1 MVSFRH
7 KNLILIACIVLSVW
21 LLIAQAYGSSV
32 LLLPCLVVFLA
43 LMAWSAIQGMVM
55 PVLLFLLPFSPL
67 LKISQGSI
75 SFYTI
80 GLMCVYLIY
89 LVLGSKNIDIRHFI
103 PAFFIIALTMI
114 VKVSN
119 GFSFENNYF
128 LFITTLLVLPFLKRE
143 INDKYDL
150 YELTFYFVFGIV
162 LAATTSRFL
171 ISNSYISEFIATFD
185 IHGSTRYA
193 GFYGDPNFYSAH
205 ITAALSGVLLLLL
218 ELNSV
223 KRMVAL
229 ILMAATLLYCGLLSV
244 SKSFFLIVVC
254 LLLLWIARLL
264 FQKGKVSFKLTVV
277 FLSFIAVIF
286 LLCSTVFADALDLL
300 VARFGRDST
309 ISDFTTKRT
318 DIWINYFNHFEEHPI
333 VLLFGNGYSNSA
345 MVYGRAA
352 HNTIIQLIFQFG
364 IVGCLFLATWFV
376 YFVKSFVNSF
386 TIQLQSFLSLSIVLI
401 GSIGPW
407 IALDMLFFD
416 EFFIIPIY
424 VFVGLNFLNKN
435 STNLTYD
442 SSKDLVANE

>member
-7 KNLILIACIVLSVW
+7 KNLILIACVVLSVW
-21 LLIAQAYGSSV
+21 LLIAQAFGNLF
-32 LLLPCLVVFLA
+32 LLLPCLVCYLA
-43 LMAWSAIQGMVM
+43 LLAWSAVQSMVM
-55 PVLLFLLPFSPL
+55 PVLLFFLPFSAL
-67 LKISQGSI
+67 LKISHGSI

-150 YELTFYFVFGIV
+150 YELTFCFVFGIV

-171 ISNSYISEFIATFD
+171 ISNANITEFIATFD
-185 IHGSTRYA
+185 IHGSIRYA

-218 ELNSV
+218 ELNSF
-223 KRMVAL
+223 KRMVTL

-254 LLLLWIARLL
+254 LLLLWIARIL

-286 LLCSTVFADALDLL
+286 LLCSTVFADALDLI
-300 VARFGRDST
+300 VARFGSDNT

-345 MVYGRAA
+345 MVYGKAA

-435 STNLTYD
+435 STNLSYA

>member
-32 LLLPCLVVFLA
+32 LLLPCLVSFLA

-55 PVLLFLLPFSPL
+55 PVLLFFLPFSPL

-103 PAFFIIALTMI
+103 PAFCLVALTMV
-114 VKVSN
+114 VKVFN
-119 GFSFENNYF
+119 GSSFENSYF
-128 LFITTLLVLPFLKRE
+128 LFIATLLVLPFLKRE
-143 INDKYDL
+143 IDDKYDL

-171 ISNSYISEFIATFD
+171 ISNANITEFIATFD
-185 IHGSTRYA
+185 IHGSIRYA

-218 ELNSV
+218 ELNTF
-223 KRMVAL
+223 KRMVSL
-229 ILMAATLLYCGLLSV
+229 VLMAATLLYCGLLSV

-300 VARFGRDST
+300 VARFGSDNT

-318 DIWINYFNHFEEHPI
+318 NIWINYFNHFEEHPI
-333 VLLFGNGYSNSA
+333 VLFFGNGYSNSA

-364 IVGCLFLATWFV
+364 IVGFLFLATWFV

-407 IALDMLFFD
+407 LALDMLFSD

-435 STNLTYD
+435 STNLSY
-442 SSKDLVANE
+442 AQARI

>member
-7 KNLILIACIVLSVW
+7 KNLILIACVVLSVW
-21 LLIAQAYGSSV
+21 LLIAQAFGNLF
-32 LLLPCLVVFLA
+32 LLLPCLVCYLA
-43 LMAWSAIQGMVM
+43 LLAWSAVQSMVM
-55 PVLLFLLPFSPL
+55 PVLLFFLPFSAL
-67 LKISQGSI
+67 LKISHGSI

-103 PAFFIIALTMI
+103 PAFCLVALTMV
-114 VKVSN
+114 VKVFN
-119 GFSFENNYF
+119 GSSFENSYF
-128 LFITTLLVLPFLKRE
+128 LFIATLLVLPFLKRE

-150 YELTFYFVFGIV
+150 YELTFCFVFGIV

-171 ISNSYISEFIATFD
+171 ISNANITEFIAIID
-185 IHGSTRYA
+185 IHGSIRYA

-218 ELNSV
+218 ELNSF
-223 KRMVAL
+223 KRMVTL

-254 LLLLWIARLL
+254 LLLLWIARIL

-286 LLCSTVFADALDLL
+286 LLCSTVFADALDLI
-300 VARFGRDST
+300 VARFGSDNT

-435 STNLTYD
+435 STNLSYA